1 MKLIKPIN
9 RYFVMKNKENI
20 FELDKF
26 APYLQHVKRKNK
38 TKMIPFFFICSHL
51 SIPYI

>member
-1 MKLIKPIN
+1 
-9 RYFVMKNKENI
+9 MKNKENI

-38 TKMIPFFFICSHL
+38 TKMILFKYHIIFNIHIKVLFGPFIIQNF
-51 SIPYI
+51 